1 VAPKADISAER
12 RQQIFQAA
20 LTCFAHTGFHQTTM
34 DDIVAESG
42 LSKGTL
48 YWYFDSKKDLFLA
61 LFQEVMGELGQS
73 WNAIAASP
81 DASATEKLVASMGLF
96 RSELA
101 GMAPFFG
108 IMMEAWALTRHD
120 QDVENMIRDLYQPYL
135 SVMEWIIHEGVESGE
150 FDVRSER
157 AMALV
162 VMTLYDGIT
171 LGLATGLWE
180 EDCADVMDAAEA
192 LVLHGLGVARE
203 RDTDH

>member
-1 VAPKADISAER
+1 VGPKADTSAER

-20 LTCFAHTGFHQTTM
+20 LSCFARTGYHQTTM

-61 LFQEVMGELGQS
+61 LFQEVFSELGRS
-73 WNAIAASP
+73 WDAIAASP
-81 DASATEKLVASMGLF
+81 DASPTEKLLASIRLF

-101 GMAPFFG
+101 EMAPFFG

-120 QDVENMIRDLYQPYL
+120 EDVENVIRDLYEPYL
-135 SVMEWIIHEGVESGE
+135 GVMERIIQEGVASGE
-150 FDVRSER
+150 FDVQSER
-157 AMALV
+157 AVALV

-171 LGLATGLWE
+171 LALATGLWE
-180 EDCADVMDAAEA
+180 RDWAELMDAAEV
-192 LVLHGLGVARE
+192 LVLRGLGVTRE
-203 RDTDH
+203 

>member
-1 VAPKADISAER
+1 MGPKTDTSAER

-20 LTCFAHTGFHQTTM
+20 LTCFARTGYHQTTM

-61 LFQEVMGELGQS
+61 LFQEVIGELGQS
-73 WNAIAASP
+73 WDAIATNPDTSP
-81 DASATEKLVASMGLF
+81 TEKLVASIGLF
-96 RSELA
+96 RSELTE
-101 GMAPFFG
+101 MAPFFG

-120 QDVENMIRDLYQPYL
+120 EEVEDVIRELYRPYL
-135 SVMEWIIHEGVESGE
+135 AVMERIIREGVASGD

-171 LGLATGLWE
+171 LALATGLWE
-180 EDCADVMDAAEA
+180 HDWAQVMDAAED
-192 LVLHGLGVARE
+192 LVLRGLGVTRE
-203 RDTDH
+203 